1 MMQTEMTE
9 SALQNAEQDEA
20 AVAAVRNGDAER
32 YRELVERHERRVFAV
47 AWSRLGD
54 AALAEEATQE
64 AFIRAYRRLWLLG
77 DGAKFAGWVNTITRH
92 IAINLGIRHRRELN
106 KRERW
111 ALETVEGPEDTT
123 VETDPLY
130 TPETWRQT
138 LAGLPDANREC

>member
-54 AALAEEATQE
+54 ASLAEDATQE
-64 AFIRAYRRLWLLG
+64 AFVRAYQRLWLLG
-77 DGAKFAGWVNTITRH
+77 DGAKFAGWVNTIVRRV
-92 IAINLGIRHRRELN
+92 AINFGIRHRRELD

-111 ALETVEGPEDTT
+111 
-123 VETDPLY
+123 
-130 TPETWRQT
+130 
-138 LAGLPDANREC
+138 